1 MAAIDLFASHNEG
14 LSSPA
19 SHAAP
24 VTPSDDTDL
33 GYVTRYLWVGGVG
46 DVEVIMLDG
55 TTVVLL
61 AVPSGSLL
69 PIRVS
74 RVKDANTAATSIV
87 AIW

>member
-1 MAAIDLFASHNEG
+1 MAAVDLFVSHNTG

-19 SHAAP
+19 SSAAA

-46 DVEVIMLDG
+46 DVEVVMLDG
-55 TTVVLL
+55 TTVVLV
-61 AVPSGSLL
+61 AVPAGSLL

-74 RVKDANTAATSIV
+74 RVKDANTGATNIV